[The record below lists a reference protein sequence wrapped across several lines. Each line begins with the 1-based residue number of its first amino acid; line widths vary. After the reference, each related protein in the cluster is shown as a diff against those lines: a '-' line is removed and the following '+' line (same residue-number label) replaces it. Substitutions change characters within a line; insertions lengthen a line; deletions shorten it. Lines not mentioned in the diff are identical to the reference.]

1 MQQKPA
7 NQIAKG
13 EFVKRKADAK
23 KVYILAGYDRSEKR
37 WQLDDWDDCS
47 RCIYVKS
54 ETPLFFGF
62 DF

>member
-37 WQLDDWDDCS
+37 WLDNVS
-47 RCIYVKS
+47 HH
-54 ETPLFFGF
+54 P
-62 DF
+62 